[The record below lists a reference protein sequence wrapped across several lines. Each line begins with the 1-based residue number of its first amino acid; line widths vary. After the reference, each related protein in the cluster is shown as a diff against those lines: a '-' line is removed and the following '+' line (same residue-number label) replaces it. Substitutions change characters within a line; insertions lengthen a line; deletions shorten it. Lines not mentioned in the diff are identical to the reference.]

1 MTNFIYQPHKSNFRP
16 SENFEEKK
24 YINHCILNRSVL
36 LLHSSS
42 KSKNEKIVEN
52 CKHLSSLYSMFTPD
66 AVNCKLQM
74 LKGYSR
80 IRPLAFLWL
89 YSWRTRKFRK
99 IQCKKY
105 YDDICLSS
113 FFYIVA
119 LFVYEFQ
126 LTVLQSQRYYYQ
138 QTESL
143 LKEFIENTTT
153 NDSGE
158 KTRAKLWTIINFKDF
173 LMQPRRMHFLL

>member
-1 MTNFIYQPHKSNFRP
+1 MGKLFFISKALNLHIFSAKFHDQFHLPPHKSNFRP

-24 YINHCILNRSVL
+24 YINHCILNHSVL

-89 YSWRTRKFRK
+89 YSWKTRKFRK
-99 IQCKKY
+99 I
-105 YDDICLSS
+105 
-113 FFYIVA
+113 
-119 LFVYEFQ
+119 
-126 LTVLQSQRYYYQ
+126 
-138 QTESL
+138 
-143 LKEFIENTTT
+143 
-153 NDSGE
+153 
-158 KTRAKLWTIINFKDF
+158 
-173 LMQPRRMHFLL
+173 